1 MCEYTAATVQLAM
14 KDSSKIDWNDS
25 ISGKESIFIDCDS
38 HPLSIC
44 LVFSPGS
51 ARAMIAVLE
60 TALHDLDIQ
69 EQESRRDA
77 PVRECPRCGEH
88 HF

>member
-1 MCEYTAATVQLAM
+1 MSEYTAAMVQLAL
-14 KDSSKIDWNDS
+14 KDSSKIEWNDA
-25 ISGKESIFIDCDS
+25 ISGKESIFIDCDA

-44 LVFSPGS
+44 LVFSPES

-60 TALHDLDIQ
+60 TALRDMDVQ

-77 PVRECPRCGEH
+77 PVRGCSHCGKY